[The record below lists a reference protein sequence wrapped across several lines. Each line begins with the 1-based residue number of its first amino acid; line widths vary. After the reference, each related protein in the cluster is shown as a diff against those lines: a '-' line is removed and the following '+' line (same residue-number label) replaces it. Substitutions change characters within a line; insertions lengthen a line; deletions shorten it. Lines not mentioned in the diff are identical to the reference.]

1 MGVYKMTLLIDEIE
15 MQFYF
20 YGFIAPPLTRKRIAS
35 YLIRGFSIDEIYSL
49 GCDAYCHGKYF

>member
-1 MGVYKMTLLIDEIE
+1 MTLSIDEIE

-35 YLIRGFSIDEIYSL
+35 YLIRGFSSDAIYSL
-49 GCDAYCHGKYF
+49 GCDAHSSGKII

>member
-1 MGVYKMTLLIDEIE
+1 MTLLIDEIE

-35 YLIRGFSIDEIYSL
+35 YLTRGFTSDVIYSL
-49 GCDAYCHGKYF
+49 GCDAHSSGKLI